1 MRIFALVV
9 IALIT
14 AGMVK
19 GRAQTT
25 AAIRRST
32 DVLCLVPNAVG
43 VAKAWA
49 DHDTKGLA
57 QWGLSTLTTL
67 TANYILEAAITKNR
81 PDGTGRHA
89 FPSTHTAAA
98 FSGATFLLRRYGW
111 QWGVPAYAAATWVAW
126 GRVHA
131 KRHDV
136 WDVLGGAAIGTAS
149 ALVFTRPLSRTGSL
163 SLMPATLP
171 GNAPGFCLVWTH

>member
-1 MRIFALVV
+1 MNLKHILTACLWAAALSAQAQSAFVEKSTD
-9 IALIT
+9 ALCLLPT
-14 AGMVK
+14 AAGSVK
-19 GRAQTT
+19 SLADGDHKGLMQLGITT
-25 AAIRRST
+25 AVT
-32 DVLCLVPNAVG
+32 LAV
-43 VAKAWA
+43 
-49 DHDTKGLA
+49 
-57 QWGLSTLTTL
+57 
-67 TANYILEAAITKNR
+67 NYGLEAAITKDR

-149 ALVFTRPLSRTGSL
+149 ALVFTRPLSQSGSL

>member
-1 MRIFALVV
+1 MNLKPILTAACLCAATLSAQAQSSFVEKSTDALC
-9 IALIT
+9 LLPT
-14 AGMVK
+14 AAGAVK
-19 GRAQTT
+19 SLADGDHKGFMQLSLTT
-25 AAIRRST
+25 AVT
-32 DVLCLVPNAVG
+32 LAV
-43 VAKAWA
+43 
-49 DHDTKGLA
+49 
-57 QWGLSTLTTL
+57 
-67 TANYILEAAITKNR
+67 NYGLEAAITKDR
-81 PDGTGRHA
+81 PDGTGRHS

-111 QWGVPAYAAATWVAW
+111 KWGVPAYAATTWVAW

-149 ALVFTRPLSRTGSL
+149 ALVFTRPLSSTNSL